1 MKVKFQKTEE
11 LKGGEFDL
19 NAADLADNAEFIRD
33 AAKAG
38 IMTVSD
44 GETVIFPANPGI
56 YKPGDI
62 VNSSKI
68 FAVGGECFSSW
79 ISDESTNRK
88 GTRIFEGKDRIDV
101 VEYLRLALEWLELA
115 KVQAEQKATA
125 ETEANIVASY
135 FAALPK
141 QIGGFYRG
149 HIGRDRELEDEP
161 GGNYVLTLPKKA
173 ALEAW
178 SVAKLAAWVE
188 EQAAEGWE
196 E

>member
-1 MKVKFQKTEE
+1 MKVKFEE
-11 LKGGEFDL
+11 NQEFKGGEFEL
-19 NAADLADNAEFIRD
+19 FAADLAANADFIRD

-44 GETVIFPANPGI
+44 GETIIFPANPGI

-68 FAVGGECFSSW
+68 FAVDGECFSSW

-115 KVQAEQKATA
+115 KVQAEAKAAA
-125 ETEANIVASY
+125 ETEADIVASY
-135 FAALPK
+135 FAGLPK
-141 QIGGFYRG
+141 QVGGFYRG
-149 HIGRDRELEDEP
+149 HIGRDRELEDE

-178 SVAKLAAWVE
+178 SVEKLTAWID
-188 EQAAEGWE
+188 EQTSEGWGE
-196 E
+196 

>member
-1 MKVKFQKTEE
+1 MKVKFEE
-11 LKGGEFDL
+11 NQEFKGGEFEL
-19 NAADLADNAEFIRD
+19 FAADLAANADFIRD

-38 IMTVSD
+38 IMTVVD
-44 GETVIFPANPGI
+44 GDTGIFPDNPGI

-62 VNSSKI
+62 VNNSKI
-68 FAVGGECFSSW
+68 FAVDGECFYSW
-79 ISDESTNRK
+79 ISDESTSRK

-115 KVQAEQKATA
+115 KVQAEAKAAA
-125 ETEANIVASY
+125 ETEADIVASY

-141 QIGGFYRG
+141 QVGGFYRG
-149 HIGRDRELEDEP
+149 HIGRDRELEDE

-178 SVAKLAAWVE
+178 SVEKLTAWVE
-188 EQAAEGWE
+188 DQTAEGWGE
-196 E
+196 